1 MTPSKVIAAV
11 RMMRV
16 HFTNEVCAKIK
27 ESSVPLEYELL
38 STLNMFQNNSHQ
50 GTILLNAYIMF
61 TKYLHNRLLPFSN
74 GYRLVPFINN
84 HFE

>member
-16 HFTNEVCAKIK
+16 HFTNEVCAKIR

-38 STLNMFQNNSHQ
+38 STLNMFQNNNYQ
-50 GTILLNAYIMF
+50 GTILLN
-61 TKYLHNRLLPFSN
+61 TKCLRAGTIHQ
-74 GYRLVPFINN
+74 
-84 HFE
+84 